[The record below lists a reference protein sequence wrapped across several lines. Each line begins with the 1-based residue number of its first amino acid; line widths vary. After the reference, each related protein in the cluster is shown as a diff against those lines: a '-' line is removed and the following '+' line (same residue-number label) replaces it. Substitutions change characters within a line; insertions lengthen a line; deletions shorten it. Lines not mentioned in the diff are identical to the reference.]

1 VRRACGPER
10 HWCVMSNAGKYIK
23 RDQWKKWQQNRQ
35 RVQDARER
43 DEREA
48 EAIRLL
54 NQQTNSGQ
62 RREG

>member
-1 VRRACGPER
+1 
-10 HWCVMSNAGKYIK
+10 MSNAGKYIK